1 MKRKNQVL
9 FDKLHRKACLA
20 ATSADDVDVP
30 MECFQL
36 CTQGIRFCGGTGM
49 RYEMIFVD
57 AKVTPG
63 CLLLLLREPRAR
75 IGSMIE
81 CRHAAEGES

>member
-1 MKRKNQVL
+1 
-9 FDKLHRKACLA
+9 
-20 ATSADDVDVP
+20 
-30 MECFQL
+30 
-36 CTQGIRFCGGTGM
+36 M